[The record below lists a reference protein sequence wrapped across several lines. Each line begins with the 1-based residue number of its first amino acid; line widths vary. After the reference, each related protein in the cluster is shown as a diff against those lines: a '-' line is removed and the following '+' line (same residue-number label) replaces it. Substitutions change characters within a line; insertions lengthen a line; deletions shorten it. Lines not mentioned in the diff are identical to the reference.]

1 MELPGTHLSDYITE
15 QELGHGS
22 YGMVYKV
29 KSQITKQTYV
39 IKKINI
45 EHLPSKNQKEVI
57 NEAQI
62 LKKLDHPHIVKYF
75 CSFLEGKYLCIV
87 MEYINGGDLHK
98 LIKSQQEKKQFLP
111 ESEIWR
117 MSSELSSAV
126 SYLHSKNIIHRDIKT
141 LNILVTKDQTV
152 KIADLGA
159 SKIVS
164 APMQV
169 TRVGTPL
176 YLAPELVKHKPY
188 DYKVDVW
195 ALGCVIYTL
204 ATLHPPFS
212 AENLITLGMHIVNKN
227 PDPLPTIYSVQLS
240 EFIFKLLA
248 KQPIDRPN
256 SASVVNLLPKGKE
269 FFAIENLPTE
279 LTVSR
284 NSPVF
289 EDETLKGKFLKGK
302 PGEKCQIEYEPV
314 PWVFKEPIKSETFT
328 QKFLERPSTAHRT
341 RVIIREPGKHRPL
354 SASAK
359 KNPLYGA
366 RDLRL
371 VGILPPCVNLDF
383 SMPRTVKKHLTI
395 SDLYS

>member
-1 MELPGTHLSDYITE
+1 MEHPGSHLSDYKISE
-15 QELGHGS
+15 ELGHGS

-29 KSQITKQTYV
+29 ESLRTKQTYV

-45 EHLPSKNQKEVI
+45 EHLAPKNQKEVI

-75 CSFLEGKYLCIV
+75 CSFLEGKFLCIV

-98 LIKSQQEKKQFLP
+98 LIKFHQEKKQLLP

-117 MSSELSSAV
+117 MSSELSSAI

-141 LNILVTKDQTV
+141 LNILITKDQTI
-152 KIADLGA
+152 KLADLGA

-164 APMQV
+164 APMQI

-188 DYKVDVW
+188 DYKVDIW
-195 ALGCVIYTL
+195 ALGCVLYTL
-204 ATLHPPFS
+204 AKQQPPFS
-212 AENLITLGMHIVNKN
+212 AENLITLGMYIVNKE
-227 PDPLPTIYSVQLS
+227 PDPLPAVYSIQLN

-248 KQPIDRPN
+248 KQPIDRP
-256 SASVVNLLPKGKE
+256 SSSSLIGLLPKGKE
-269 FFAIENLPTE
+269 FFNIEFLSTE
-279 LTVSR
+279 LTVTR

-289 EDETLKGKFLKGK
+289 EEETMKGKFPKGK
-302 PGEKCQIEYEPV
+302 PAEIYHIEKEPV
-314 PWVFKEPIKSETFT
+314 PWVFTHTWKNETYT
-328 QKFLERPSTAHRT
+328 PKIEERPSTANRT
-341 RVIIREPGKHRPL
+341 RVIIRVPGKNRPF

-366 RDLRL
+366 RDLRFT
-371 VGILPPCVNLDF
+371 GILPPCVNLDF
-383 SMPRTVKKHLTI
+383 NVSRTVKKHLTI